1 MNVTTAR
8 RPVISAW
15 SAVSPFG
22 LRAADFVEGVR
33 NGTPTFAP
41 LGEKWQTPAEQACLV
56 PDFDIREVLGK
67 KGTRSMDRVTA
78 LAVTAVD
85 RLVRYGNGDRIGG
98 VGEHAALVL
107 GTNTGSAQSIM
118 DFTRDSLV
126 GEHPYFVD
134 PARFPNTVMNCA
146 AGQCAIWH
154 DLRGPNTTIAAGRL
168 TGLLAL
174 RYALRLQRAGHA
186 DTVLFGAAEEFST
199 ARSWLDWH
207 VRGDAAGPLG
217 EGCALLLLEPEEQ
230 AERHGRTALA
240 EVLGLSVGVHHGD
253 ATPVLARCVRRVL
266 EGLNESA
273 VDAALIGAESDRE
286 ALPDGVADVA
296 DVVAVGDLIGDT
308 GAASGAFQLV
318 AALGRFGGA
327 GRHVLLTSADH
338 DGAVGAALLQLS

>member
-1 MNVTTAR
+1 MNVTTAH

-22 LRAADFVEGVR
+22 LCVADFVEGVR
-33 NGTPTFAP
+33 TATPTLAP
-41 LGEKWQTPAEQACLV
+41 LGEKWQAPAEQACLV
-56 PDFDIREVLGK
+56 PDFEIREVLGK

-85 RLVRYGNGDRIGG
+85 RLVRDSDGDRIGG
-98 VGEHAALVL
+98 VDEHAALVL

-126 GEHPYFVD
+126 GEQPYFVD

-154 DLRGPNTTIAAGRL
+154 DLRGPNTTIAGGRL

-207 VRGDAAGPLG
+207 VRGGDAASPLG
-217 EGCALLLLEPEEQ
+217 EGCALLLLEPQEQ

-253 ATPVLARCVRRVL
+253 VAPVLARCVRRVL
-266 EGLNESA
+266 AGLGASTA
-273 VDAALIGAESDRE
+273 DAALIGAEGDRA
-286 ALPDGVADVA
+286 ALPDGVA

-318 AALGRFGGA
+318 AALGRFGGT

-338 DGAVGAALLQLS
+338 DGAVGAALLRLS